1 MFSSD
6 KNIETI
12 SQLVQTLKHY
22 IGLQQE
28 YVKLDVIEKSV
39 RILTALIM
47 TLILSTLFLIMVIYL
62 SFALAYALEPLV
74 GDVAAFAIVAGIYLV
89 VLALLIVFRHQWIEK
104 PLVKFLTDILMSK

>member
-1 MFSSD
+1 MFSND
-6 KNIETI
+6 QNIETI

-39 RILTALIM
+39 RILTVLIM
-47 TLILSTLFLIMVIYL
+47 ALILSTLFLIMAFYL

-74 GDVAAFAIVAGIYLV
+74 GSVAAFAIVAGVYLV
-89 VLALLIVFRHQWIEK
+89 LLALVFIFRHNWIEK
-104 PLVKFLTDILMSK
+104 PLVKLLTGILLS